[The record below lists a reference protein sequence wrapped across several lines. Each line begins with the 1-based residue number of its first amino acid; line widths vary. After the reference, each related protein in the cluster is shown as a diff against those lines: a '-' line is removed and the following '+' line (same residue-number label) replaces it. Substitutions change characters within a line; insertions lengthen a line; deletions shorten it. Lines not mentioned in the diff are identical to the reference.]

1 MSNNND
7 LDNIMDLL
15 NPSENNDL
23 TQMLSPNNIDK
34 LTGLLNANTFDND
47 FKNMLAEADKKYEDV
62 TLVMVD
68 IDHFK
73 LVNDNYGHKTG
84 DDMIRELAHVLSE
97 ISIKH
102 KTYRYGGEEFALIFP
117 NTEKEQVFLLMDET
131 RKKIAENPVFQH
143 TSTTAS
149 AGIATYPEDG
159 SRDVELLRKANGAL
173 YRAKASGRNRI
184 ALAKEEKLVPK
195 TVHYTVEQLKQLEK
209 LSGETGISEAALL
222 REALD
227 ELIKKYDK
235 AKAPIEKLFAVN

>member
-1 MSNNND
+1 MSSAYTTNGLSENNND
-7 LDNIMDLL
+7 R
-15 NPSENNDL
+15 
-23 TQMLSPNNIDK
+23 
-34 LTGLLNANTFDND
+34 LTGALNAVAFELD
-47 FKNMLAEADKKYEDV
+47 FKNMLVWAEQKYADV

-84 DDMIRELAHVLSE
+84 DDMIRELAHVLTE
-97 ISIKH
+97 ISIEH
-102 KTYRYGGEEFALIFP
+102 KTYRCGGEEFALVFP
-117 NTEKEQVFLLMDET
+117 NTEKEQVFLIMDET
-131 RKKIAENPVFQH
+131 RKKIAENSVFRH
-143 TSTTAS
+143 TSTTVS

-159 SRDVELLRKANGAL
+159 SRDVELIRKANGAL

-209 LSGETGISEAALL
+209 LAGETGISEAALL

-235 AKAPIEKLFAVN
+235 AKFLTEKLK

>member
-1 MSNNND
+1 MSNNYTTNG
-7 LDNIMDLL
+7 L
-15 NPSENNDL
+15 SENNTDR
-23 TQMLSPNNIDK
+23 
-34 LTGLLNANTFDND
+34 LTGCLNAVAFELD
-47 FKNMLAEADKKYEDV
+47 FKYILAEADKKFEDV

-84 DDMIRELAHVLSE
+84 DDMIRELANVLTE
-97 ISIKH
+97 IVTDH
-102 KTYRYGGEEFALIFP
+102 KTYRCGGEEFALVFP
-117 NTEKEQVFLLMDET
+117 NVEKERVFLIMEET
-131 RKKIAENPVFQH
+131 RKKITENSVFQH
-143 TSTTAS
+143 TSTTVS

-159 SRDVELLRKANGAL
+159 TRDVDIIRKANGAL

-184 ALAKEEKLVPK
+184 SLAKEEKLVPK
-195 TVHYTVEQLKQLEK
+195 TVHFTVEQLKQLEK

-235 AKAPIEKLFAVN
+235 AKFLAEKSSK

>member
-1 MSNNND
+1 MSNVYTTNNRGI
-7 LDNIMDLL
+7 DN
-15 NPSENNDL
+15 
-23 TQMLSPNNIDK
+23 
-34 LTGLLNANTFDND
+34 LTGLLNAGAFEFD
-47 FKNMLAEADKKYEDV
+47 FKSILEEFEKKYQDV
-62 TLVMVD
+62 TLVVVD

-73 LVNDNYGHKTG
+73 RVNDNYGHKTG
-84 DDMIRELAHVLSE
+84 DDTIRELAHILTE
-97 ISIKH
+97 ISAEH
-102 KTYRYGGEEFALIFP
+102 KTYRCGGEEFAIIFP
-117 NTEKEQVFLLMDET
+117 NTEKEKVFLIMEET
-131 RKKIAENPVFQH
+131 RKKIEENPIFLH

-173 YRAKASGRNRI
+173 YRAKASGRNKI

-209 LSGETGISEAALL
+209 LSGETGTSEAALL

-235 AKAPIEKLFAVN
+235 AKIPVEKI

>member
-7 LDNIMDLL
+7 FDNIMNLL
-15 NPSENNDL
+15 NPGENNDL
-23 TQMLSPNNIDK
+23 SKCFQMQNPNNIDK
-34 LTGLLNANTFDND
+34 LTGLLNANTFDID
-47 FKNMLAEADKKYEDV
+47 LKNMLAEADKKYEDV

-68 IDHFK
+68 LDHFK

-84 DDMIRELAHVLSE
+84 DDMLREVAQILNE
-97 ISIKH
+97 IEADH
-102 KTYRYGGEEFALIFP
+102 KTYRCGGEEFALIFP
-117 NTEKEQVFLLMDET
+117 NTEKERVFLIMEET
-131 RKKIAENPVFQH
+131 RKKAAENPVFQH
-143 TSTTAS
+143 TSTTIS

-159 SRDVELLRKANGAL
+159 SREIELLRKANGAL

-209 LSGETGISEAALL
+209 LAGETRISEAALL

-235 AKAPIEKLFAVN
+235 AKIPVEKL

>member
-7 LDNIMDLL
+7 FDNIMNLL
-15 NPSENNDL
+15 NPGENNDL
-23 TQMLSPNNIDK
+23 SKCFQMQNPNNIDK
-34 LTGLLNANTFDND
+34 LTGLLNANTFDID
-47 FKNMLAEADKKYEDV
+47 LKNMLAEADKKYEDV

-68 IDHFK
+68 LDHFK

-84 DDMIRELAHVLSE
+84 DDMLREVAQILNE
-97 ISIKH
+97 IEADH
-102 KTYRYGGEEFALIFP
+102 KTYRCGGEEFALIFP
-117 NTEKEQVFLLMDET
+117 NTEKERVFLIMEET
-131 RKKIAENPVFQH
+131 RIKIADSPVCRH

-159 SRDVELLRKANGAL
+159 SREIELLRKANGAL

-209 LSGETGISEAALL
+209 LAGETRISEAALL

-235 AKAPIEKLFAVN
+235 AKIPVEKL